1 MNETQASWLVPPTR
15 IERATRGLGTSPSSL
30 SDNVSPQETTIQP
43 TAQMGAD
50 GGDLSCP
57 GSGEVAT
64 PRKDCD
70 GT

>member
-15 IERATRGLGTSPSSL
+15 IERATRGLGTSPSPHFG
-30 SDNVSPQETTIQP
+30 NVTPQETTTQS
-43 TAQMGAD
+43 TAQVGAD